1 MKNLIILFTLITLTA
16 GLASAQNASS
26 QIKSDYGK
34 WNNLKWTN
42 MSPATSDLAYS
53 DSLSVEAS
61 AAGNTL
67 CRLFLKNT
75 TNHCKQF
82 TLVMVVDGV
91 TKTMD
96 LLVKGNGEV
105 SRYTNVATKD
115 YEFYTF
121 NCDKISSISLKA
133 VKDADNCR

>member
-16 GLASAQNASS
+16 GLASAQVASP
-26 QIKSDYGK
+26 QIKSDFGK
-34 WNNLKWTN
+34 WTLLKGDGITN
-42 MSPATSDLAYS
+42 TNSYF
-53 DSLSVEAS
+53 DSLSVEPS
-61 AAGNTL
+61 AMGNTL

-82 TLVMVVDGV
+82 TIVMVVDGV

-105 SRYTNVATKD
+105 SRYTNVASKE

-121 NCDKISSISLKA
+121 TADKISSISLKA